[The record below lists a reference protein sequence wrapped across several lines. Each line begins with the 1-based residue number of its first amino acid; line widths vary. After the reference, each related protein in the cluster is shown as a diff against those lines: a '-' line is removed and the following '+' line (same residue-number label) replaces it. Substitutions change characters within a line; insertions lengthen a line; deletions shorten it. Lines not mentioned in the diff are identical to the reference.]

1 MSSLLKKTNSTAPA
15 EAVPAKVHPPQSP
28 LQWVV
33 FALAVVALV
42 VLIGAIV
49 WKSTAKD
56 DSLETAMSQVVVTC
70 GDDFQLS
77 NTELNYYFWS
87 EYFYLLSQAGDNLPD
102 SLDPTVPL
110 DQQMYDQDQTWQDV
124 ILEQALTTM
133 QHTMSLV
140 FEAEDAGFTMSD
152 QDKGSLGQVLSNF
165 EHYAL
170 AAGFT
175 DENGDADLEA
185 YLADSY
191 GPGASLDSF
200 LAYLENS
207 YLATAYSDQLRNSP
221 TFTDQEI
228 SDYYDLYAEDY
239 AASGVEKDDTY
250 LRNIRLVLIQPSAED
265 EASWEEARASVQTLL
280 DTWQAESGS
289 EEDFAEMA
297 KTRSAHSSAAD
308 GGLISDL
315 APADLSEELAAW
327 VFDGERQPGDTEILK
342 MDAGWAALYYVGP
355 SERTVWQKTAEEDL
369 RWETYQNNLLEILSK
384 YTFQVN
390 RDAVVIQPPTGIY
403 DGEKT
408 AASGTN
414 D

>member
-1 MSSLLKKTNSTAPA
+1 MSSPLKKTNSTTSAKPS
-15 EAVPAKVHPPQSP
+15 PAKVHLPQSP
-28 LQWVV
+28 MQWVV
-33 FALAVVALV
+33 FVLAAVVLV
-42 VLIGAIV
+42 ALIGAII
-49 WKSTAKD
+49 WKTTDEDAALENAMAK
-56 DSLETAMSQVVVTC
+56 TVVTC

-87 EYFYLLSQAGDNLPD
+87 EYFYLLSQAGEELPE

-110 DQQMYDQDQTWQDV
+110 DEQMYDQDQTWQDV
-124 ILEQALTTM
+124 LLEQALTTV

-175 DENGDADLEA
+175 DENGEADLEA

-207 YLATAYSDQLRNSP
+207 YLATAYSDQLRSSL

-239 AASGVEKDDTY
+239 AASGVEKDDTS
-250 LRNIRLVLIQPSAED
+250 LRSIRLILIQPTAED

-308 GGLISDL
+308 GGLVADL

-369 RWETYQNNLLEILSK
+369 RWETYQNNLMEILSK
-384 YTFQVN
+384 YTFEVN
-390 RDAVVIQPPTGIY
+390 REAVVIQPPTGIY
-403 DGEKT
+403 DGEK
-408 AASGTN
+408 ADASGTN